1 VCTRKSAV
9 ITPSGGS
16 RQASIINFTL
26 SSARGS
32 EAPFDFEV
40 FKGFLLQLFTPRSV
54 PFELIEDKAF
64 RSLLTYCQPLLNDYV
79 PSRRTLRR
87 YIEATYD
94 HSLEWVQSHLQ
105 TATTKINL
113 SFDL

>member
-1 VCTRKSAV
+1 VYTRKSAV
-9 ITPSGGS
+9 ITPSSGS
-16 RQASIINFTL
+16 RQASITDFTS

-40 FKGFLLQLFTPRSV
+40 FKGLLLQLFTSRSL

-64 RSLLTYCQPLLNDYV
+64 RSLSTYYQPLLNDCI

-94 HSLEWVQSHLQ
+94 HSFKSVQSHLQ
-105 TATTKINL
+105 TAITKINL

>member
-1 VCTRKSAV
+1 VRTRKGAA
-9 ITPSGGS
+9 INPSGGS
-16 RQASIINFTL
+16 RYASIIDFTS

-32 EAPFDFEV
+32 EAPFDFEM
-40 FKGFLLQLFTPRSV
+40 FKGSLLQLFTSRSL
-54 PFELIEDKAF
+54 PFHLIEDKAF
-64 RSLLTYCQPLLNDYV
+64 RSLLTYYQPLLNDCI

-94 HSLEWVQSHLQ
+94 HSLESVQSHLQ